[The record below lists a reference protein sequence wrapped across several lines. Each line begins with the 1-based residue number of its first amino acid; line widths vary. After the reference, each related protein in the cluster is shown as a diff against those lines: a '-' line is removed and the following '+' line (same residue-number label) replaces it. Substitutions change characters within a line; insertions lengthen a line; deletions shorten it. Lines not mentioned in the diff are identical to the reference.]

1 MITNRESASIDRAT
15 SLHRG
20 RVRNTTVGGK
30 SGKGMYL
37 KQTFTQTEGDDY
49 VPLPKSDRATSAIG
63 YYVKRCL
70 KRGKP
75 QYSWAM
81 IHGPN
86 CPNSWQSTPPPV
98 PYASHTQAESMAFQC
113 RGYTEIAYRSYVC

>member
-20 RVRNTTVGGK
+20 RVRHTTVGGR
-30 SGKGMYL
+30 SSNSRYR
-37 KQTFTQTEGDDY
+37 QAHFTQSEGDDY
-49 VPLPKSDRATSAIG
+49 TPLPKSDRATSAIG

-75 QYSWAM
+75 EYSWALLV
-81 IHGPN
+81 GPN
-86 CPNSWQSTPPPV
+86 HANTWKSTPPPV

-113 RGYTEIAYRSYVC
+113 RGYTELAYHGTV